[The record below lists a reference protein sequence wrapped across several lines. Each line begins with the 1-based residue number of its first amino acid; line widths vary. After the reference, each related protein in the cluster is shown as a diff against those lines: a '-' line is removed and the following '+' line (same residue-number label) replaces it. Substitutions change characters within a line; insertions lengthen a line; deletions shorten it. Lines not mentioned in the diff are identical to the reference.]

1 MANPMILG
9 ASLGRLVR
17 ITCPQCGQVKLVTRV
32 PNVYRIC
39 PRCHLR
45 FADPLSARGS
55 VK

>member
-17 ITCPQCGQVKLVTRV
+17 ITCPHCGHMKLVARV
-32 PNVYRIC
+32 PNAYRIC
-39 PRCHLR
+39 QRCHRR
-45 FADPLSARGS
+45 FADPLKS